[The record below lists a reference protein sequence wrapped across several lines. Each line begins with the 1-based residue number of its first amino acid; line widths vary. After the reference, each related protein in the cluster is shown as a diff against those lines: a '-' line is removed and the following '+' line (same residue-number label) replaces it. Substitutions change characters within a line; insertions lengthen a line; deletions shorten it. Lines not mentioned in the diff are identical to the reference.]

1 MIKPFKL
8 TKINTKNNTFSMG
21 YMIIDTTENDLPCIK
36 ISDKDNAEIWL
47 DYLNNQD
54 YYKNY
59 YLDETIK
66 CRRRINKLLTENY
79 HLKQYNDNLINTI
92 KKDKEGGFN
101 GMIKKYIMDK
111 KERGLNVEVM
121 VESPIN
127 CITIEKT
134 DKISFEGDF
143 IKVNDD
149 VILNIQ
155 KITCIE

>member
-1 MIKPFKL
+1 M
-8 TKINTKNNTFSMG
+8 
-21 YMIIDTTENDLPCIK
+21 
-36 ISDKDNAEIWL
+36 
-47 DYLNNQD
+47 
-54 YYKNY
+54 
-59 YLDETIK
+59 
-66 CRRRINKLLTENY
+66 
-79 HLKQYNDNLINTI
+79 INTI